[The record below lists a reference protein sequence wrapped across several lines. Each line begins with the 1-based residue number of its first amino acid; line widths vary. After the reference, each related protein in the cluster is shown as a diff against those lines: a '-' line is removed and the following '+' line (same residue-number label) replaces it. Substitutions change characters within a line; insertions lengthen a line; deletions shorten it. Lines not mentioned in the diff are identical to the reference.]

1 MTNDGELAHWH
12 HHEDATPNG
21 ELIQEVDSEKGEKK
35 CQIRELYQ
43 NDKNDKNDK
52 NESKVEKTKFLLFWS
67 NLAEVL
73 VLDLS
78 LDIID
83 EMLLIW
89 RKSLLALG
97 ELELE

>member
-1 MTNDGELAHWH
+1 MTNDWELAQWH

-35 CQIRELYQ
+35 CEIHELCQ
-43 NDKNDKNDK
+43 NDKNDK

-78 LDIID
+78 LDIIN

-89 RKSLLALG
+89 RKSLHALG